1 MTKAIE
7 IQFNVKTGILL
18 MSDDVLFKYWDMEKL
33 NKEKIWFPGNVL
45 IGYDTMSGWGVWK
58 DYIGNVRKLFQF
70 VTEVVENKPI
80 SRNPGMK
87 NYPVILPEHVIMM
100 RKFHKNLMSNRHNDQ
115 IGFGVNNLTSSV
127 AITMSDIFYM
137 PKSKLVEFHFLSDLF
152 NRERI
157 YLEIAVPTILGGLV
171 ANIDIEIIAGLY
183 RNKDAIEK
191 IAFLDRV
198 QLVHPVKISTT
209 MDRKRYCELMIQ
221 KIWIGDSLEDLKKEY
236 DYLIHPVTTLTATT
250 TITTITAT
258 TTITTI
264 TATTTTT
271 TTITTIIKTTTTD
284 TTNTTTKTTTVDTT
298 GLTY

>member
-1 MTKAIE
+1 
-7 IQFNVKTGILL
+7 

-87 NYPVILPEHVIMM
+87 NYPVILPEHVIIMK
-100 RKFHKNLMSNRHNDQ
+100 KFHKNLMSKRQNISERNITYDQ
-115 IGFGVNNLTSSV
+115 IGFGVNNLTASV
-127 AITMSDIFYM
+127 ATIISDIFYM

-157 YLEIAVPTILGGLV
+157 FLEIAVPTILGGMA
-171 ANIDIEIIAGLY
+171 ANADIEIIAGLY
-183 RNKDAIEK
+183 PWVRTEVGDPMSRAFEK
-191 IAFLDRV
+191 IALLDRV
-198 QLVHPVKISTT
+198 QFVHPVKVGW

-250 TITTITAT
+250 TIT
-258 TTITTI
+258 
-264 TATTTTT
+264 ATTTTT
-271 TTITTIIKTTTTD
+271 TTITT
-284 TTNTTTKTTTVDTT
+284 TNTTTKTTTVVTT